1 MGQKLAINVIM
12 DCRTSSTH
20 NFETRWKFKKYDTIL
35 IKHKSL
41 LTKILNSFER
51 ENMQAKYDVLGHQ
64 IDLYFHDYK
73 LPVETD
79 KNWHSSREIDDDL
92 KNKKP

>member
-1 MGQKLAINVIM
+1 M
-12 DCRTSSTH
+12 
-20 NFETRWKFKKYDTIL
+20 IL

-79 KNWHSSREIDDDL
+79 KN
-92 KNKKP
+92 